1 MQMLAVKIHTDKL
14 LPLALGIS
22 LTVHAAALAVRLS
35 PPVAIDRLVRDA
47 GLEVILV
54 NTSSDEKAPVKPKA
68 IAQTHLAGGGETA
81 NDRSTS
87 PLLNSPSTRS
97 GQADDQVQ
105 QKLSDKEREQAE
117 LLTRTKQTLAKLNT
131 SSSNNKDPA
140 IERQRQQLINLLAQI
155 EKRIQE
161 ENARPR
167 KRYVSPST
175 QEVSYAKY
183 YDLMRRK
190 IEERGTREFPQH
202 QGEKLYGSLIMV
214 ITIDSRGQILSTDI
228 SQSSGNPLLDFQ
240 AKQIAKNAGPYDVFS
255 DKMRREMDQ
264 LALVTRFSFDH
275 NNILKTTLQAE

>member
-1 MQMLAVKIHTDKL
+1 MLAVKINADKL

-35 PPVAIDRLVRDA
+35 PPQAIDRLVRDA

-54 NTSSDEKAPVKPKA
+54 NTNSDEKAPVKPKA
-68 IAQTHLAGGGETA
+68 IAQTHLAGGGETT

-105 QKLSDKEREQAE
+105 QKLSAKEREQAE

-131 SSSNNKDPA
+131 SHSDNKDPA

-175 QEVSYAKY
+175 QEASYAKY

-202 QGEKLYGSLIMV
+202 QGDKLYGSLIMV
-214 ITIDSRGQILSTDI
+214 ITIDARGQILSADV

-240 AKQIAKNAGPYDVFS
+240 AKQIAKNAGPYGVFS

-275 NNILKTTLQAE
+275 NNMLKTTLQAE

>member
-1 MQMLAVKIHTDKL
+1 
-14 LPLALGIS
+14 LALGIS

-35 PPVAIDRLVRDA
+35 PPEAIDRLVRDA

-54 NTSSDEKAPVKPKA
+54 NTNSDEKAPVKPKA
-68 IAQTHLAGGGETA
+68 IAQTHLAGGGETT

-105 QKLSDKEREQAE
+105 QKLSAKEREQAE

-131 SSSNNKDPA
+131 SHSDNKDPA

-175 QEVSYAKY
+175 QEASYAKY

-202 QGEKLYGSLIMV
+202 QGDKLYGSLIMV
-214 ITIDSRGQILSTDI
+214 ITIDARGQILSADV

-240 AKQIAKNAGPYDVFS
+240 AKQIAKNAGPYGVFS

-275 NNILKTTLQAE
+275 NNMLKTTLQAE

>member
-1 MQMLAVKIHTDKL
+1 MLAVKINADKL

-35 PPVAIDRLVRDA
+35 PPEAIDRLVRDA

-54 NTSSDEKAPVKPKA
+54 NTNSDEKAPVKPKA
-68 IAQTHLAGGGETA
+68 IAQTHLAGGGETT

-131 SSSNNKDPA
+131 SHSDNKDPA

-167 KRYVSPST
+167 KRYISPST
-175 QEVSYAKY
+175 QEASYAKY

-202 QGEKLYGSLIMV
+202 QGDKLYGSLIMV
-214 ITIDSRGQILSTDI
+214 ITIDARGQILSADV

-240 AKQIAKNAGPYDVFS
+240 AKQIAKNAGPYGVFS
-255 DKMRREMDQ
+255 GKMRREMDQ

-275 NNILKTTLQAE
+275 NNMLKTTLQAE

>member
-1 MQMLAVKIHTDKL
+1 MLAVKIHADKL

-22 LTVHAAALAVRLS
+22 LTVHAAALAIRLS
-35 PPVAIDRLVRDA
+35 PPEAIDRLVRDA

-54 NTSSDEKAPVKPKA
+54 NTNSDEKAPVKPKA

-81 NDRSTS
+81 NNRSTS
-87 PLLNSPSTRS
+87 PLLNSPATRS

-131 SSSNNKDPA
+131 SHSNNKDPA

-190 IEERGTREFPQH
+190 IEKSGTQDFPQH

-214 ITIDSRGQILSTDI
+214 ITIDSSGRILSTDV

-240 AKQIAKNAGPYDVFS
+240 AKQIAKNAGPYGVFS

-275 NNILKTTLQAE
+275 NNILKTTFQAE

>member
-1 MQMLAVKIHTDKL
+1 MLAVKIHADKL

-22 LTVHAAALAVRLS
+22 LTVHAAALAIRLS
-35 PPVAIDRLVRDA
+35 PPEAIDRLVRDA

-54 NTSSDEKAPVKPKA
+54 NTNSDEKAPVKPKA

-81 NDRSTS
+81 NNRSTS
-87 PLLNSPSTRS
+87 PLLNSPATRS

-131 SSSNNKDPA
+131 SHSNNKDPA

-190 IEERGTREFPQH
+190 IEKSGTQDFPQH

-214 ITIDSRGQILSTDI
+214 ITIDSSGRILSTDV

-240 AKQIAKNAGPYDVFS
+240 AKQIAKNAGPYGVFS

-275 NNILKTTLQAE
+275 NNMLKTTLQAE

>member
-1 MQMLAVKIHTDKL
+1 MLAVKINADKL

-35 PPVAIDRLVRDA
+35 PPEAIDRLVRDA

-54 NTSSDEKAPVKPKA
+54 NTNSDEKAPVKPKA
-68 IAQTHLAGGGETA
+68 IAQTHLAGGGETT

-105 QKLSDKEREQAE
+105 QKLSAKEREQAE
-117 LLTRTKQTLAKLNT
+117 LLTRTKQNLAKLNT
-131 SSSNNKDPA
+131 SHNDNKDPA

-175 QEVSYAKY
+175 QEASYAKY

-202 QGEKLYGSLIMV
+202 QGDKLYGSLIMV
-214 ITIDSRGQILSTDI
+214 ITIDARGQILSADV

-240 AKQIAKNAGPYDVFS
+240 AKQIAKNAGPYGVFS

-275 NNILKTTLQAE
+275 NNMLKTTLQAE

>member
-1 MQMLAVKIHTDKL
+1 MQMLAVKINADKL

-35 PPVAIDRLVRDA
+35 PPQAIDRLVRDA

-131 SSSNNKDPA
+131 SHSDNKDPA

-175 QEVSYAKY
+175 QEASYAKY

-190 IEERGTREFPQH
+190 IEERGTREFPQR

-214 ITIDSRGQILSTDI
+214 ITIDSRGQILSTDV

-240 AKQIAKNAGPYDVFS
+240 AKQIAKNAGPYGVFS